1 MTGYVRTCDGRRLT
15 LPALLQWSVR
25 LTDGDPCD
33 SFSVRFLYEA
43 ELSETLR
50 KAVLFEAE
58 ELGRTAFTGVVDDYE
73 IRMDKKGLLV
83 EMTGRGLAALLL
95 DNQVRAAEYV
105 RAQLED
111 ILSTYVRPY
120 GIVNIRAA
128 AMPPVERFVVETGY
142 TCWQVLAGFCR
153 HSAEIFPRFLPDGT
167 LVLGETEKIQT
178 VRLRQGRCISAALS
192 DSRYG
197 LSSRQILVNTR
208 TGQQIAAENSEFLRR
223 GGSCVKVQG
232 LTGNKVRAT
241 GQASDR
247 GLRAG
252 KLYGAAAR
260 PGRADAP
267 GHGGRGCVHGA
278 DSGIGLRRR
287 GRQLHADIEGMICG
301 FQRESYRKRR
311 NLNRRRWERSP
322 LAARMRRW

>member
-1 MTGYVRTCDGRRLT
+1 MTGYVTMCDGRRSA
-15 LPALLQWSVR
+15 LPALLQWDIK

-33 SFSVRFLYEA
+33 GFSVCFPYERA
-43 ELSETLR
+43 LAQMLR
-50 KAVLFEAE
+50 GAVFFTAE
-58 ELGRTAFTGVVDDYE
+58 EDGATVFTGVVDDYE
-73 IRMDKKGLLV
+73 ITLDARGLLA
-83 EMTGRGLAALLL
+83 EMTGRGMAARLL

-241 GQASDR
+241 WRTAAQRLEDARRDKHLIEVCVPGSFTAQPLDRVELTLPAMGVEGVFTVQAAESVCGDA
-247 GLRAG
+247 GVTCTLTLR
-252 KLYGAAAR
+252 
-260 PGRADAP
+260 
-267 GHGGRGCVHGA
+267 
-278 DSGIGLRRR
+278 
-287 GRQLHADIEGMICG
+287 E
-301 FQRESYRKRR
+301 
-311 NLNRRRWERSP
+311 
-322 LAARMRRW
+322 

>member
-43 ELSETLR
+43 EL
-50 KAVLFEAE
+50 AE
-58 ELGRTAFTGVVDDYE
+58 ELGRMVFTGVVDDYE
-73 IRMDKKGLLV
+73 IRMDKKGLLA

-167 LVLGETEKIQT
+167 LVLGETDKIQT

-241 GQASDR
+241 WR
-247 GLRAG
+247 T
-252 KLYGAAAR
+252 AAQRLEDARRDKHLIEVCVPGSFTAR
-260 PGRADAP
+260 PLDRVELTLPAMGVEGVFTVQTAESVCGDA
-267 GHGGRGCVHGA
+267 GVSCTLT
-278 DSGIGLRRR
+278 LR
-287 GRQLHADIEGMICG
+287 E
-301 FQRESYRKRR
+301 
-311 NLNRRRWERSP
+311 
-322 LAARMRRW
+322 

>member
-43 ELSETLR
+43 ELAEALR

-58 ELGRTAFTGVVDDYE
+58 ELGKTAFTGVVDDYE

-83 EMTGRGLAALLL
+83 EMTGRGLAARLL

-111 ILSTYVRPY
+111 ILNVYVRPY
-120 GIVNIRAA
+120 GVASIRAA

-153 HSAEIFPRFLPDGT
+153 HSAEVFPRFLPDGT
-167 LVLGETEKIQT
+167 LVLGETGAGKTI
-178 VRLRQGRCISAALS
+178 RLRQERCISAALI

-197 LSSRQILVNTR
+197 RSSRQILVNTR
-208 TGQQIAAENSEFLRR
+208 TGQQVTADDAEFLSR
-223 GGSCVKVQG
+223 GGSCVKVHG
-232 LTGNKVRAT
+232 LTGSKVRAT
-241 GQASDR
+241 WR
-247 GLRAG
+247 T
-252 KLYGAAAR
+252 AAQR
-260 PGRADAP
+260 LADARRDKHLLEVCVP
-267 GHGGRGCVHGA
+267 GSFAAQPLDRVELALPAMG
-278 DSGIGLRRR
+278 
-287 GRQLHADIEGMICG
+287 IEGVFTVQTAESVCG
-301 FQRESYRKRR
+301 DAGVSCTLTLRE
-311 NLNRRRWERSP
+311 
-322 LAARMRRW
+322 

>member
-43 ELSETLR
+43 ELAEALR
-50 KAVLFEAE
+50 RAVLFEAE
-58 ELGRTAFTGVVDDYE
+58 ELGRMVFTGVVDDYE
-73 IRMDKKGLLV
+73 IRMEKKGLLV

-223 GGSCVKVQG
+223 GGSCVKVHG

-241 GQASDR
+241 WR
-247 GLRAG
+247 T
-252 KLYGAAAR
+252 AAQRLEDARRDKHLIEVCVPGSFTAR
-260 PGRADAP
+260 PLDRVELTLPAMGVEGVFTVQTAESVCGDA
-267 GHGGRGCVHGA
+267 GVSCTLT
-278 DSGIGLRRR
+278 LR
-287 GRQLHADIEGMICG
+287 E
-301 FQRESYRKRR
+301 
-311 NLNRRRWERSP
+311 
-322 LAARMRRW
+322 

>member
-43 ELSETLR
+43 ELSEALR

-167 LVLGETEKIQT
+167 LELR
-178 VRLRQGRCISAALS
+178 VRDNG
-192 DSRYG
+192 
-197 LSSRQILVNTR
+197 
-208 TGQQIAAENSEFLRR
+208 
-223 GGSCVKVQG
+223 
-232 LTGNKVRAT
+232 
-241 GQASDR
+241 R
-247 GLRAG
+247 GLPPELLGPYRPPEKQTG
-252 KLYGAAAR
+252 HLGLFNVDTILKKHYGER
-260 PGRADAP
+260 F
-267 GHGGRGCVHGA
+267 
-278 DSGIGLRRR
+278 GLRLENNTAGGGACIIAVLPAGRR
-287 GRQLHADIEGMICG
+287 DSQC
-301 FQRESYRKRR
+301 
-311 NLNRRRWERSP
+311 
-322 LAARMRRW
+322 

>member
-43 ELSETLR
+43 ELAEALR
-50 KAVLFEAE
+50 KAVLFEAK

-153 HSAEIFPRFLPDGT
+153 HSANVFPRFTQDGT
-167 LVLGETEKIQT
+167 LVLKQDAGGKT
-178 VRLRQGRCISAALS
+178 VRITSAQCISAKLMK
-192 DSRYG
+192 SRYG
-197 LSSRQILVNTR
+197 RSSKQILVNTR
-208 TGQQIAAENSEFLRR
+208 TGAQTVCTDEAFLRE

-232 LTGNKVRAT
+232 VTGDKI
-241 GQASDR
+241 
-247 GLRAG
+247 RAG
-252 KLYGAAAR
+252 WRDAAQRVEDAAR
-260 PGRADAP
+260 DKMLLEIKVA
-267 GHGGRGCVHGA
+267 GA
-278 DSGIGLRRR
+278 FAAQPLERVILQAEQMGVSGTYTV
-287 GRQLHADIEGMICG
+287 QAAESCCDTNGMICTLTL
-301 FQRESYRKRR
+301 R
-311 NLNRRRWERSP
+311 
-322 LAARMRRW
+322 

>member
-1 MTGYVRTCDGRRLT
+1 MIGYIRTYDGRRLT
-15 LPALLQWSVR
+15 LPALLQWNVR

-43 ELSETLR
+43 ELTETLQN
-50 KAVLFEAE
+50 AVRFEAE
-58 ELGRTAFTGVVDDYE
+58 ELGKTVFTGVVDDYE

-83 EMTGRGLAALLL
+83 EMTGRGMAARLL

-111 ILSTYVRPY
+111 ILNAYVRPY
-120 GIVNIRAA
+120 GVVNIRAA

-153 HSAEIFPRFLPDGT
+153 HSAGVFPRFLADGT
-167 LVLGETEKIQT
+167 LVLGETEKLRT
-178 VRLRQGRCISAALS
+178 VRLRQEQCISAALS

-208 TGQQIAAENSEFLRR
+208 TGQQVTADDTEFLSR
-223 GGSCVKVQG
+223 GGSCVKVHG

-241 GQASDR
+241 WRTAAQRLEDARRDKHLLEVCVPGSFTAQPLDR
-247 GLRAG
+247 VELTLPAMG
-252 KLYGAAAR
+252 
-260 PGRADAP
+260 
-267 GHGGRGCVHGA
+267 
-278 DSGIGLRRR
+278 
-287 GRQLHADIEGMICG
+287 IEGVFTVQTAESVCG
-301 FQRESYRKRR
+301 DAGVSCTLTLRE
-311 NLNRRRWERSP
+311 
-322 LAARMRRW
+322 

>member
-43 ELSETLR
+43 ELSEALR

-73 IRMDKKGLLV
+73 IRMDKKGLLL

-128 AMPPVERFVVETGY
+128 AMPPVVSYKNVYGSYVHGIFDAPGVADCVLRALCAQRGVDFAALGAFNLRAYKERQY
-142 TCWQVLAGFCR
+142 DLLA
-153 HSAEIFPRFLPDGT
+153 
-167 LVLGETEKIQT
+167 QT
-178 VRLRQGRCISAALS
+178 VRA
-192 DSRYG
+192 G
-197 LSSRQILVNTR
+197 LDMKLVYR
-208 TGQQIAAENSEFLRR
+208 ALRR
-223 GGSCVKVQG
+223 
-232 LTGNKVRAT
+232 
-241 GQASDR
+241 
-247 GLRAG
+247 
-252 KLYGAAAR
+252 
-260 PGRADAP
+260 
-267 GHGGRGCVHGA
+267 
-278 DSGIGLRRR
+278 
-287 GRQLHADIEGMICG
+287 E
-301 FQRESYRKRR
+301 
-311 NLNRRRWERSP
+311 
-322 LAARMRRW
+322 

>member
-1 MTGYVRTCDGRRLT
+1 MV
-15 LPALLQWSVR
+15 
-25 LTDGDPCD
+25 
-33 SFSVRFLYEA
+33 
-43 ELSETLR
+43 
-50 KAVLFEAE
+50 
-58 ELGRTAFTGVVDDYE
+58 FTGVVDDYE

-167 LVLGETEKIQT
+167 LVLGETEKIQI

-241 GQASDR
+241 WR
-247 GLRAG
+247 T
-252 KLYGAAAR
+252 AAQRLEDARRDKHLIEVCVPGSFTAR
-260 PGRADAP
+260 PLDRVELTLPAMGVEGVFTVQTAESVCGDA
-267 GHGGRGCVHGA
+267 GVSCTLT
-278 DSGIGLRRR
+278 LR
-287 GRQLHADIEGMICG
+287 E
-301 FQRESYRKRR
+301 
-311 NLNRRRWERSP
+311 
-322 LAARMRRW
+322 